1 MSAAHYGRAFVY
13 GDGINTDMLA
23 PGIYMKHPIATI
35 AQHCLE
41 SVDPDFARTV
51 QPGDVVVAGQGFG
64 IGSSREQAAEALKHL
79 GVAAVLARSYGG
91 IFYRN
96 ALNFGLPVLVCS
108 EVDQIGAGDLVHRR
122 SPRPAPCTTRPAASR
137 LHATP
142 LPQFLLDMIADGGL
156 VPHLEKRFA
165 AKRAQPA
172 PERRASFRRSP
183 GARPSASS
191 TAGDAMLHASSGHR
205 RSQRRTT
212 TMKTIAARLILGVAF
227 PRCSPSARRRRPIR
241 RGRSR

>member
-1 MSAAHYGRAFVY
+1 MSAQFGRAFVY

-35 AQHCLE
+35 AGHCLE

-51 QPGDVVVAGQGFG
+51 KPGDVVVAGQGFG

-96 ALNFGLPVLVCS
+96 ALNFGLPVLVCAQVG
-108 EVDQIGAGDLVHRR
+108 EIGAGDLVSVDAATGAIHNK
-122 SPRPAPCTTRPAASR
+122 TRGVKLTAS
-137 LHATP
+137 P
-142 LPQFLLDMIADGGL
+142 LPQFLLDMISDGGL

-165 AKRAQPA
+165 AKRAA
-172 PERRASFRRSP
+172 
-183 GARPSASS
+183 
-191 TAGDAMLHASSGHR
+191 AG
-205 RSQRRTT
+205 
-212 TMKTIAARLILGVAF
+212 
-227 PRCSPSARRRRPIR
+227 P
-241 RGRSR
+241 

>member
-1 MSAAHYGRAFVY
+1 MSATYGRAFVY

-41 SVDPDFARTV
+41 PVDPEFARTV
-51 QPGDVVVAGQGFG
+51 KTGDIVVAGQGIG

-79 GVAAVLARSYGG
+79 GVAAVLAKSYGG

-96 ALNFGLPVLVCS
+96 ALNFGLPVLICS
-108 EVDQIGAGDLVHRR
+108 EVEKIASGDLVSVDAATGAVHNK
-122 SPRPAPCTTRPAASR
+122 TRGVTLRAS
-137 LHATP
+137 P

-165 AKRAQPA
+165 AKRV
-172 PERRASFRRSP
+172 
-183 GARPSASS
+183 
-191 TAGDAMLHASSGHR
+191 
-205 RSQRRTT
+205 
-212 TMKTIAARLILGVAF
+212 AAT
-227 PRCSPSARRRRPIR
+227 
-241 RGRSR
+241 

>member
-1 MSAAHYGRAFVY
+1 MSANHGRAFVY

-41 SVDPDFARTV
+41 SVDPDFVRTV
-51 QPGDVVVAGQGFG
+51 KPGDVLVAGQGFG
-64 IGSSREQAAEALKHL
+64 IGSSREQAAEALKYL

-108 EVDQIGAGDLVHRR
+108 EVDQIGAGDLVRVD
-122 SPRPAPCTTRPAASR
+122 PATGAVHNKTRDVTLKAS
-137 LHATP
+137 P
-142 LPQFLLDMIADGGL
+142 LPQFLLDMISDGGL

-165 AKRAQPA
+165 AKRA
-172 PERRASFRRSP
+172 
-183 GARPSASS
+183 
-191 TAGDAMLHASSGHR
+191 
-205 RSQRRTT
+205 
-212 TMKTIAARLILGVAF
+212 AAAL
-227 PRCSPSARRRRPIR
+227 
-241 RGRSR
+241 